1 MKYILK
7 KILTL
12 ILTLFLI
19 SILVF
24 MIFQVI
30 PGDPALSILGTEAT
44 EEKVEA
50 LREQLGLNASMPER
64 YVNWLTGV
72 LTGDLGRSYR
82 YQENLNEQMAVTRLI
97 SGKLPVTLTLAGMS
111 LALIIILSIPIGILW
126 GGTKQ
131 MG

>member
-24 MIFQVI
+24 MVFQVI

-44 EEKVEA
+44 EV
-50 LREQLGLNASMPER
+50 
-64 YVNWLTGV
+64 
-72 LTGDLGRSYR
+72 
-82 YQENLNEQMAVTRLI
+82 
-97 SGKLPVTLTLAGMS
+97 
-111 LALIIILSIPIGILW
+111 
-126 GGTKQ
+126 
-131 MG
+131 

>member
-72 LTGDLGRSYR
+72 LTGDLYS
-82 YQENLNEQMAVTRLI
+82 
-97 SGKLPVTLTLAGMS
+97 S
-111 LALIIILSIPIGILW
+111 IIRIF
-126 GGTKQ
+126 
-131 MG
+131 